1 MSVILFVTVCLEPV
15 NWSSNLTIRPNLP
28 TSDRGHTSMSTWSPA
43 AVVLHFSITPSEL
56 LAFRPALFS
65 SSLCI
70 SSLPM
75 IAWNIGTFWDVPV
88 LDVTPK
94 KHPEITLFTREIE
107 VIKESCVCWAPPVR
121 TVQNNSFLQSK
132 LKLNWTVCWK
142 PGLYS
147 HFHIMLASQLDSQ
160 WAPRTWTLYAMNV
173 KTLHIH
179 HSNTVKLEH

>member
-1 MSVILFVTVCLEPV
+1 MSVILFVTVCQCWRV
-15 NWSSNLTIRPNLP
+15 WNLWIDLLTWQSEHTETKLTNRLHHGLRQRTYRPSCGP
-28 TSDRGHTSMSTWSPA
+28 SCRPAPA

-65 SSLCI
+65 SSLFI

-94 KHPEITLFTREIE
+94 KHPEITLFTYEIE

-160 WAPRTWTLYAMNV
+160 WAPRTWTL
-173 KTLHIH
+173 
-179 HSNTVKLEH
+179 